1 MFHTIRSRLIATGIL
16 LALSI
21 WALVPTDSTQRVRDA
36 VTGRMK
42 DTTIRRV
49 PINLG
54 LDLQGGI
61 HLALEVDQSKGPV
74 PDCADAIQR
83 AQRVVRTRIDEF
95 GTTEPVVQLQGR
107 CRLIVE
113 LAGEKDPARA
123 KGIIQRTAFLEFRIT
138 DMKNLFRDALPDIDK
153 ALRLAGVKTA
163 GQGGAAASVTQLFGS
178 DTGKAKGKA
187 AQGKPA
193 QRKAAAKDTS
203 DLNAPGALSS
213 LLFQGQLPGEYLVPE
228 EQVPVAESLLARP
241 DVSRLIPRGIELRWG
256 TEVTSRAARSYR
268 ALYAVEDRPIIT
280 GEELQDAKATRDP
293 LTNQSVV
300 TFVLSRRGGRT
311 FERETGRHV
320 NDYMAIILDGRVQGQ
335 PPVIKSQ
342 IGQRGQIELGAKP
355 LQDAQ
360 DLALVLKAGALP
372 APLTIIEERTIG
384 PSLGKDSVNDGIRAG
399 IVGVALVVL
408 IMVGYYRL
416 SGVLAVAA
424 LGLYVVFT
432 LAGLAGFGFTL
443 TLPGLAGLVLS
454 VGIAVDANVLIFERI
469 REELQHG
476 KLVRTSVEE
485 GFRHAMSAII
495 DSNVST
501 LLTAFILWLVGTGP
515 VQGFAITLIIGIIAS
530 FVTAVFVVRTF
541 YMIWLERR
549 PDMATLSV

>member
-1 MFHTIRSRLIATGIL
+1 MRTIRTRLLTIGAL
-16 LALSI
+16 LVLAVWQLIPSN
-21 WALVPTDSTQRVRDA
+21 VTQRVRDP

-83 AQRVVRTRIDEF
+83 AEKVVRTRIDEF
-95 GTTEPVVQLQGR
+95 GTSEPVVQIQGR

-138 DMKNLFRDALPDIDK
+138 DMKNLFREALPEIDK
-153 ALRLAGVKTA
+153 ALRRAGVTA
-163 GQGGAAASVTQLFGS
+163 PGQGAAAASVTQLFGS

-187 AQGKPA
+187 KAQKG
-193 QRKAAAKDTS
+193 KAAAKDTT
-203 DLNAPGALSS
+203 DQNAPGPLSS
-213 LLFQGQLPGEYLVPE
+213 LLFQGQIPGEYLVPE

-241 DVSRLIPRGIELRWG
+241 DVQRLIPRGIELRWG
-256 TEVTSRAARSYR
+256 TEVLSRAGRSYR
-268 ALYAVEDRPIIT
+268 SLYAGEDRPIIT
-280 GEELQDAKATRDP
+280 GEYLQDAKATRDP

-300 TFVLSRRGGRT
+300 NFVLSRRGGRI

-384 PSLGKDSVNDGIRAG
+384 PSLGQDSIKDGIRAG

-408 IMVGYYRL
+408 IMVTYYRL

-424 LGLYVVFT
+424 LALYVVFT

-443 TLPGLAGLVLS
+443 TLPGLAGLALS

-476 KLVRTSVEE
+476 KLVRTAVDE
-485 GFRHAMSAII
+485 GFKHAMSAIV

-501 LLTAFILWLVGTGP
+501 ALTAFILYLVGTGP
-515 VQGFAITLIIGIIAS
+515 VQGFAITLIIGIAAS
-530 FVTAVFVVRTF
+530 MVTAIFVVRTF
-541 YMIWLERR
+541 YMIWLDRR

>member
-1 MFHTIRSRLIATGIL
+1 MRTIRTRLLTIGAL
-16 LALSI
+16 LVLAVWQLI
-21 WALVPTDSTQRVRDA
+21 PTNVTQRVRDP

-61 HLALEVDQSKGPV
+61 HLALEVDQSKGSV

-83 AQRVVRTRIDEF
+83 AEKVVRTRIDEF
-95 GTTEPVVQLQGR
+95 GTSEPVVQIQGR

-123 KGIIQRTAFLEFRIT
+123 KSIIQRTAFLEFRIT
-138 DMKNLFRDALPDIDK
+138 DMKNLFRDALPEIDK
-153 ALRLAGVKTA
+153 ALRRAGVTA
-163 GQGGAAASVTQLFGS
+163 PGQGAAATSVTQLFGS

-187 AQGKPA
+187 KVQKGK
-193 QRKAAAKDTS
+193 AAKDTT
-203 DLNAPGALSS
+203 DQNAPGALSS
-213 LLFQGQLPGEYLVPE
+213 LLFQGQIPGEYLVPE

-241 DVSRLIPRGIELRWG
+241 DVQRLIPRGIELRWG
-256 TEVTSRAARSYR
+256 TEVLSRAGRSYR
-268 ALYAVEDRPIIT
+268 SLYAGEDRPIIT
-280 GEELQDAKATRDP
+280 GEYLQDAKATRDP

-300 TFVLSRRGGRT
+300 NFVLSRRGGRI

-384 PSLGKDSVNDGIRAG
+384 PSLGQDSIKDGIRAG

-424 LGLYVVFT
+424 LALYVVFT

-443 TLPGLAGLVLS
+443 TLPGLAGLALS

-476 KLVRTSVEE
+476 KLVRTAVDE
-485 GFRHAMSAII
+485 GFKHAMSAIV

-501 LLTAFILWLVGTGP
+501 ALTAFILYLVGTGP
-515 VQGFAITLIIGIIAS
+515 VQGFAITLIIGIAAS
-530 FVTAVFVVRTF
+530 MVTAIFVVRTF
-541 YMIWLERR
+541 YMIWLDRR

>member
-1 MFHTIRSRLIATGIL
+1 MRTIRTRLLTIGAL
-16 LALSI
+16 LVLAVWQLIPSN
-21 WALVPTDSTQRVRDA
+21 VTQRVRDP

-83 AQRVVRTRIDEF
+83 AEKVVRTRIDEF
-95 GTTEPVVQLQGR
+95 GTSEPVVQIQGR

-138 DMKNLFRDALPDIDK
+138 DMKNLFREALPEIDK
-153 ALRLAGVKTA
+153 ALRRAGVTA
-163 GQGGAAASVTQLFGS
+163 PGQGAAAASVTQLFGS

-187 AQGKPA
+187 KAQKG
-193 QRKAAAKDTS
+193 KAAAKDTT
-203 DLNAPGALSS
+203 DQNAPGPLSS
-213 LLFQGQLPGEYLVPE
+213 LLFQGQIPGEYLVPE

-241 DVSRLIPRGIELRWG
+241 DVQRLIPRGIELRWG
-256 TEVTSRAARSYR
+256 TEVLSRAGRSYR
-268 ALYAVEDRPIIT
+268 SLYAGEDRPIIT
-280 GEELQDAKATRDP
+280 GEYLQDAKATRDP

-300 TFVLSRRGGRT
+300 NFVLSRRGGRI

-384 PSLGKDSVNDGIRAG
+384 PSLGQDSIKDGIRAG

-408 IMVGYYRL
+408 IMVTYYRL
-416 SGVLAVAA
+416 SGLLAVAA
-424 LGLYVVFT
+424 LALYVVFT

-443 TLPGLAGLVLS
+443 TLPGLAGLALS

-476 KLVRTSVEE
+476 KLVRTAVDE
-485 GFRHAMSAII
+485 GFKHAMSAIV

-501 LLTAFILWLVGTGP
+501 ALTAFILYLVGTGP
-515 VQGFAITLIIGIIAS
+515 VQGFAITLIIGIAAS
-530 FVTAVFVVRTF
+530 MVTAIFVVRTF
-541 YMIWLERR
+541 YMIWLDRR